1 MEVPWHLV
9 SVTADSDWDL
19 LQLWCF
25 ITGYKTFLNY
35 IFYSAIDILN
45 LIYRF
50 IILMNNGTTR
60 YFLFYILITK
70 LFVCVCIVSI

>member
-1 MEVPWHLV
+1 MEVSWHLV

-25 ITGYKTFLNY
+25 ITRYKTFLNY
-35 IFYSAIDILN
+35 IFYSAMDILN

-50 IILMNNGTTR
+50 IILMNNGTPR
-60 YFLFYILITK
+60 YFLLLHFNY
-70 LFVCVCIVSI
+70 